1 MVSLPY
7 DNCELNNE
15 YLIDKLNESSI
26 VANMIF
32 CIAIII
38 MYILFTGVSAGES
51 YYINAIQNYKILLR
65 SINNDYEIFD
75 FNRTHDIK
83 NPYALIQ
90 YYNTLDFNHDS
101 DTEVEVEPA
110 EPIFQ
115 MKLRSKSKSKESSIY
130 DYSDDYGYEYGFD
143 RDYNI
148 PLKQNTNLDI
158 KGSNWKLD

>member
-38 MYILFTGVSAGES
+38 MYILFTGVSVGES
-51 YYINAIQNYKILLR
+51 YYINAIKNYKVLLR

-90 YYNTLDFNHDS
+90 YYNTLDLNPDHES
-101 DTEVEVEPA
+101 DTEVEPA

-115 MKLRSKSKSKESSIY
+115 MKLRSKSKSKSKSNN
-130 DYSDDYGYEYGFD
+130 YSNSNSGVEYRFD

-148 PLKQNTNLDI
+148 PLKQNTNLGI

>member
-101 DTEVEVEPA
+101 DTEVEPA

-115 MKLRSKSKSKESSIY
+115 MKLRSKSNN
-130 DYSDDYGYEYGFD
+130 YSTSNSTSNSGVEYRFD